1 MRVWLYY
8 RLSRDEDKQFN
19 SLKNQYNIIESY
31 ALNNG
36 HTIVGSSFDD
46 NVSGMHFNRAGI
58 DELTEAVENGMI
70 DAVIVKDLSRLGRHK
85 TQTAL
90 YIDYLRQN
98 NVRVLSA
105 TESIDTFNEADDL
118 IIGFKGLMNDYYAR
132 DGSRR
137 VTAGLRQKQRAG
149 LVITPPFGY
158 FKDKNTK
165 QVVIVPEAAET
176 IHLIFSSYLDGK
188 GVKAIAAMLNENG
201 NKTPA
206 LMQKHLIGKRLP
218 EKQELIIK
226 KYLWDA
232 TMVSRILQD
241 ESYTGTLICHKSERN
256 KINKTNRATSPDE
269 QFRHENFLPSIIPRD
284 LWEQVQELMAM
295 RKRESVRAGEG
306 RPILRYSG
314 LIACGDCG
322 RAFTGKRVKQKNGER
337 VEYICSTYL
346 RYGKEHCSAHPIR
359 EEYLDDIVRQE
370 LQNTKQQYQSLW
382 TQLEKAIEGW
392 LPKTTNTQQQLRKQ
406 RERIELLEEEVE
418 TILMER
424 IRDKENAQRYDRMIA
439 KREEQI
445 ANAKKRIEEL
455 ENIGQIIRSRQAK
468 LRKDIGLIDDILA
481 DGKISEAHLR
491 MLIERIYV
499 YETEGG
505 LSLEIKVKAPFQN
518 HTDSYDNGVLTN
530 SEIEELI
537 GVS

>member
-19 SLKNQYNIIESY
+19 SLKNQYSIIESY

-269 QFRHENFLPSIIPRD
+269 QFRHENFLPTIIPRD
-284 LWEQVQELMAM
+284 LWEQAQTLMAM

-346 RYGKEHCSAHPIR
+346 RYGKEHCGAHAIR
-359 EEYLDDIVRQE
+359 EEYLDDIVYQE
-370 LQNTKQQYQSLW
+370 LQNTKQQYQTLW

-392 LPKTTNTQQQLRKQ
+392 LPKTTNTQQQLKKQ

-445 ANAKKRIEEL
+445 ANAQKRIEEL

-518 HTDSYDNGVLTN
+518 HTDSYENGVLTN